1 MDGQE
6 ERSAPGRYRSDL
18 RNVIG
23 SSASAYGYTLTV
35 WSTASVLTHAYALPS
50 PPEVFSFFLGAV
62 LGFALV
68 GIVAFGG
75 VTAQFGGESRR
86 VRLWGS
92 FRFVSVALAVG
103 AAWLLSSRVPS
114 MPGWPLGSFVAT
126 VCYFSVV
133 GAENAV
139 AGAGSER

>member
-1 MDGQE
+1 MDQQAH
-6 ERSAPGRYRSDL
+6 STWSGRYRSDL

-62 LGFALV
+62 AGFAVV
-68 GIVAFGG
+68 GTLAFGG
-75 VTAQFGGESRR
+75 LTAEFGSESRR
-86 VRLWGS
+86 VRLWGG
-92 FRFVSVALAVG
+92 FRFVSVAVAVG

-126 VCYFSVV
+126 VCYFGVV

>member
-1 MDGQE
+1 MDEQ

-18 RNVIG
+18 RNVVG
-23 SSASAYGYTLTV
+23 ASASAYGYTLTV
-35 WSTASVLTHAYALPS
+35 WSTASVLTHAYSLPS

-62 LGFALV
+62 AGFAVV

-92 FRFVSVALAVG
+92 FRFV
-103 AAWLLSSRVPS
+103 
-114 MPGWPLGSFVAT
+114 
-126 VCYFSVV
+126 
-133 GAENAV
+133 
-139 AGAGSER
+139 